1 MKIIIIEDNVETLGV
16 IRDFV
21 RTIDSTFTVST
32 YVSGTQLLEQGER
45 LQADLLILGYDL
57 GPSVTGTELLHYLE
71 WSDRISAKTQVI
83 FISNTIELAKRQ
95 APLRFTHTH
104 FYEKPVSLGHLEAII
119 DKVRSIQAV
128 FSSVFYLID
137 KQKWVAAF
145 NSLQLC
151 KDNCPA
157 DLQHQAWLLECMLL
171 LKLRRYSKV
180 VRRYQLIQD
189 YEWSAL
195 VRLKALASLG
205 QVKAARHVFNGM
217 AAHDAYYSSALALIN
232 QLLIAAQ
239 DEQGSFLPA
248 TLKESELSL
257 FEHELK
263 ATLSV
268 IEGATAQAFA
278 FLLNKQRRAKR
289 GSHQAYFF
297 SVAMLKIGFL
307 QTLRDPGSGH
317 SQTFLTQMQSAL
329 DTMLNAPSGR
339 DKVLNEVL
347 WPALISA
354 IEGNSLTTVHATTL
368 LVGPEADADSPI
380 PLLLRIYLHWVETG
394 EIFVNQLEVSIDL
407 IERQGNSSRAVCNQL
422 IFEQMLDL
430 MVTEPK
436 QRLRLHDMMAKR
448 LLKSAKYDLAAFAFA
463 RALRSLP
470 DHAGL
475 QANLGRCL
483 SKLETKQFLSFT
495 HPSEEI
501 ATSVE
506 KKD

>member
-21 RTIDSTFTVST
+21 RTIDSAFAVST

-119 DKVRSIQAV
+119 AKVRSIQAV

-180 VRRYQLIQD
+180 IRRYQLVQD
-189 YEWSAL
+189 YEWSGL

-205 QVKAARHVFNGM
+205 QVKGARHVFNGM

-248 TLKESELSL
+248 TLKEGELSL

-268 IEGATAQAFA
+268 LNGAAPQAFA

-297 SVAMLKIGFL
+297 SVALLKIGFL
-307 QTLRDPGSGH
+307 QTLKDPGSATTH
-317 SQTFLTQMQSAL
+317 TLLAHMQSAL
-329 DTMLNAPSGR
+329 DMLVNASTGR
-339 DKVLNEVL
+339 DKVLNEAL
-347 WPALISA
+347 WPALINA
-354 IEGNSLTTVHATTL
+354 IEKGAHTSTLSTTL
-368 LVGPEADADSPI
+368 LVGPEPEAESPI
-380 PLLLRIYLHWVETG
+380 SLLLRIYLHWLETG
-394 EIFVNQLEVSIDL
+394 EIFLNQLEVCIDL
-407 IERQGNSSRAVCNQL
+407 IERQGATSRAVCNQL

-430 MVTEPK
+430 MVTDPK
-436 QRLRLHDMMAKR
+436 QKLRLNDAVAKR

-463 RALRSLP
+463 RALHSLP

-483 SKLETKQFLSFT
+483 QKLETRQFLSFS
-495 HPSEEI
+495 HPAEEI
-501 ATSVE
+501 ATGAE